1 MSATRNRLPDEDY
14 QGPTLGASHEGHPGD
29 AQYIGIAIILSV
41 LTAVEI
47 AVSYIKG
54 IGRGATPVL
63 LGLAFIKFFM
73 VAAYFMHL
81 KFDTRYFRR
90 LFITGIVLASF
101 CYIVV
106 LSQFKFFP
114 WLK

>member
-1 MSATRNRLPDEDY
+1 MSATRIRLPDEDY
-14 QGPTLGASHEGHPGD
+14 KGPMLGAPHDGHPGD

-41 LTAVEI
+41 LTGIEV
-47 AVSYIKG
+47 AVSYITG
-54 IGRGATPVL
+54 IGAGAVPVL
-63 LGLAFIKFFM
+63 LGLAAIKFAI
-73 VAAYFMHL
+73 VGAYFMHL

-90 LFITGIVLASF
+90 LFITGIVLALF